1 MIPGVPQL
9 SQKINFEKSIIIKE
23 TFAKEI
29 IPPIPQPEIK
39 EIPITK
45 NEESQIVKIDFSV

>member
-23 TFAKEI
+23 TFAQEI

-39 EIPITK
+39 ELPITK
-45 NEESQIVKIDFSV
+45 NEESQMVKIDFSV